1 MRKAEAQALW
11 DQVSTLA
18 AAAIGRLEDDGVV
31 ERSVVPDTDDAIAEE
46 CLREVLKMV
55 LGPGNVNHRLA
66 AARLMLAYTKP
77 SPPTVAET
85 RDMLAANRDVKEL
98 MAALLGSQ

>member
-31 ERSVVPDTDDAIAEE
+31 ERSVVPDTDDAIAKE
-46 CLREVLKMV
+46 CLREAFKT
-55 LGPGNVNHRLA
+55 LA
-66 AARLMLAYTKP
+66 PAT
-77 SPPTVAET
+77 
-85 RDMLAANRDVKEL
+85 
-98 MAALLGSQ
+98 